1 MLGRGI
7 QGLLVGR
14 EPAAEM
20 TDTVEIAMPDLARAR
35 AEEIVR
41 LSRDY
46 SEYGA
51 GFKSTGEVL
60 GPALLYGLAHMYE
73 RYSEAVRLRDELKR
87 LN

>member
-14 EPAAEM
+14 GPAVEL
-20 TDTVEIAMPDLARAR
+20 TETVEIAMPDLARMR

-46 SEYGA
+46 SDYGA

-73 RYSEAVRLRDELKR
+73 RYSEAVKMRDELR
-87 LN
+87 DRN

>member
-14 EPAAEM
+14 GPA
-20 TDTVEIAMPDLARAR
+20 TDTIDTVEIAVPDLARMR

-46 SEYGA
+46 SEFGA

-73 RYSEAVRLRDELKR
+73 RYSQAVRLRDELR
-87 LN
+87 DCN